1 MKWTNEVNAQE
12 ALLGEKV
19 DIGDNY
25 FLFTETADYFP
36 VMSLDKDHG
45 PFGSASQLCVHLD
58 WAKAE

>member
-1 MKWTNEVNAQE
+1 
-12 ALLGEKV
+12 LGKKV
-19 DIGDNY
+19 DVGDNY

-58 WAKAE
+58 WAKVE